1 MKNII
6 KYSLVLFIL
15 FFSISLFSL
24 DVYLGTGTQL
34 NGGVY
39 FSPVGH
45 VNNLHLSFGFINDLF
60 LHELISVENDLF
72 IGYSFFYYSV
82 TPVDEKH
89 YGFSISNYSYL
100 NVNTG
105 TGLINIFIAPLG
117 LKFGLIVNHPVIN
130 DYSNKEVDIIFTPGF
145 SCRLGLNM
153 FLLNKK
159 IIISPIYIN
168 VDLLPSIYTS
178 RGEFH
183 LLILFGGGVS
193 IKFKIY
199 NNKIKNENTD
209 ENI

>member
-1 MKNII
+1 MKNIF
-6 KYSLVLFIL
+6 KYFLILLIL
-15 FFSISLFSL
+15 FFSTSLFSL
-24 DVYLGTGTQL
+24 DIYLGAGTQL

-45 VNNLHLSFGFINDLF
+45 VNNMDLSLGFINDFF
-60 LHELISVENDLF
+60 LHELISIENDFF

-82 TPVDEKH
+82 SPIDEKH
-89 YGFSISNYSYL
+89 YGFSLSNYTYL

-105 TGLINIFIAPLG
+105 TRLFNIFIAPFG
-117 LKFGLIVNHPVIN
+117 IKFGLVIN
-130 DYSNKEVDIIFTPGF
+130 YPAIDGYFNNEVDVIFTPGF

-168 VDLLPSIYTS
+168 VDLLPSIYAS

-183 LLILFGGGVS
+183 LLIRFGGGVS

-199 NNKIKNENTD
+199 NNKIKNENID
-209 ENI
+209 EST